1 MSEATLL
8 IVEDD
13 PGLVHQ
19 LRWSLK
25 DYRIFVAENRES
37 ALMQFKRHQP
47 GVILLDLGLPP
58 HARDVTEGFATLK
71 ALLTLAPHCKVIV
84 LTGSEERAH
93 AVKAIGMGAYD
104 YYQKPIDA
112 ETLGF
117 ILARAFRLLTL
128 EEENRRLH
136 RIPIARPLDEVI
148 AISPAMH
155 EVCRLVERLAPTDL
169 TVLLTGESGTGKEVL
184 AKTLH
189 RLSPRA
195 HKPFVAV
202 NAAAIPENLLEPELF
217 GFEKGAYTGATQ
229 QTRGKFELADGGTF
243 FLDEIGDLPC
253 SLQPKLLRV
262 LQERVVERV
271 GGRQTLPVDVRLICA
286 THQNLVQQM
295 EESRFRTDLYFRINE
310 MTIDIPPLR
319 KRDGDIPLL
328 AHWFLERFMPIL
340 KRPDLA
346 GFSEA
351 ALQAM
356 ESHSWPGNVRELEHK
371 VKRAIVMAHPP
382 LIEPRDLDLAEQPLL
397 KSRLSTLREMRDA
410 AEREA
415 IARALA
421 ETGQNMTRAAEI
433 LDVTRPTLYA
443 LLDKFNLKA

>member
-1 MSEATLL
+1 M
-8 IVEDD
+8 
-13 PGLVHQ
+13 
-19 LRWSLK
+19 
-25 DYRIFVAENRES
+25 
-37 ALMQFKRHQP
+37 
-47 GVILLDLGLPP
+47 
-58 HARDVTEGFATLK
+58 
-71 ALLTLAPHCKVIV
+71 
-84 LTGSEERAH
+84 
-93 AVKAIGMGAYD
+93 
-104 YYQKPIDA
+104 
-112 ETLGF
+112 
-117 ILARAFRLLTL
+117 
-128 EEENRRLH
+128 
-136 RIPIARPLDEVI
+136 
-148 AISPAMH
+148 
-155 EVCRLVERLAPTDL
+155 
-169 TVLLTGESGTGKEVL
+169 
-184 AKTLH
+184 
-189 RLSPRA
+189 
-195 HKPFVAV
+195 
-202 NAAAIPENLLEPELF
+202 
-217 GFEKGAYTGATQ
+217 
-229 QTRGKFELADGGTF
+229 
-243 FLDEIGDLPC
+243 
-253 SLQPKLLRV
+253 
-262 LQERVVERV
+262 
-271 GGRQTLPVDVRLICA
+271 PVDVRLICA

-397 KSRLSTLREMRDA
+397 KSHLSTLREMRDA

-443 LLDKFNLKA
+443 LLDKFNLKT